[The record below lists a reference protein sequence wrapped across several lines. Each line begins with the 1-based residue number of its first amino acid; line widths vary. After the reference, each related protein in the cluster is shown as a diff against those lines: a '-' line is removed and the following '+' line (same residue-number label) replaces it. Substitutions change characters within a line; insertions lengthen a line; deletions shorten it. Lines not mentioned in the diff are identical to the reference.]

1 MLNVS
6 LGSDRIK
13 VSIWLLNVESEVQE
27 WNLCPKLFHA
37 LIESGENYFKIWTN
51 YKKPDNKRLDYYYHK
66 VSDVSEGDFH
76 SNNRE

>member
-6 LGSDRIK
+6 LGSGRIK

-37 LIESGENYFKIWTN
+37 LIESG
-51 YKKPDNKRLDYYYHK
+51 KKLFLNLDGLQ
-66 VSDVSEGDFH
+66 ET
-76 SNNRE
+76 